1 MHLVAARDIDVV
13 KSGTVLLVEDNPDD
27 VFFIK
32 WAFKKARLDL
42 TLTVVS
48 DGRDAVDY
56 LQGNPPYGD
65 RVAYPLPTLIILD
78 LRLPGMHGLEVLR
91 WIRSHPAFQ
100 RLPITILTGSVIRE
114 ELNRAYDLGANS
126 FLLKPLSL
134 VDLKNTLQQ
143 LAAFWFHAAQLPQI
157 ESPCC

>member
-1 MHLVAARDIDVV
+1 MSV

-65 RVAYPLPTLIILD
+65 RAAYPLPTLIILD

-143 LAAFWFHAAQLPQI
+143 LTTFWFHAAQLPQI

>member
-1 MHLVAARDIDVV
+1 MSG

-42 TLTVVS
+42 TVTVVS
-48 DGRDAVDY
+48 DGRDAIDY
-56 LQGNPPYGD
+56 LEGKPPYGD
-65 RVAYPLPTLIILD
+65 RAAYPLPAFIILD

-91 WIRSHPAFQ
+91 WIRSHLTFK

-143 LAAFWFHAAQLPQI
+143 LTTFWFHAAQLPQI